1 MSIKV
6 YLADTSVRQYRRR
19 DGRVAFRLRS
29 YLMIE
34 TTAGFHLST
43 YLKEIS
49 GELTL
54 STGERIPME
63 EIAFSDACIHKMGV
77 MMHDFWAAGT
87 SELKIIANDIGKLR
101 IDYHLS
107 FTGHPYEEPDYIE
120 MLVPLIGR
128 GTAAE
133 RFGSPRN

>member
-1 MSIKV
+1 MSFKF

-34 TTAGFHLST
+34 TNAEFRLSA
-43 YLKEIS
+43 YLKDIS

-54 STGERIPME
+54 STGERIPIE
-63 EIAFSDACIHKMGV
+63 EVAFSDTCIYKMGV

-87 SELKIIANDIGKLR
+87 SEMKVIRDDIGKLR

-133 RFGSPRN
+133 QFGRP